1 MYELRNKWLRDLM
14 KERRRKWVYKW
25 ENSYKNEELNK
36 EINMYVIYRVDEWV
50 NAPYGVS
57 TNIT

>member
-1 MYELRNKWLRDLM
+1 MS
-14 KERRRKWVYKW
+14 VYKW

-36 EINMYVIYRVDEWV
+36 EISMYVIYRVDEWV

-57 TNIT
+57 TNVT